1 MGVNEPP
8 FQLAGYT
15 FRLVVIGAGGL
26 GDGDTCTWNWTLA
39 HQFPF
44 RWQPFLITC
53 YKVMEAYFALAIDT
67 QVMWI
72 CFGSSF
78 TE

>member
-44 RWQPFLITC
+44 RW
-53 YKVMEAYFALAIDT
+53 
-67 QVMWI
+67 
-72 CFGSSF
+72 
-78 TE
+78 